1 MPYKFGCVGTSNVY
15 MPIQSNLYTIRI
27 DFANLDSSRG
37 TQKRPEG
44 SFISN
49 TSMLAERYYDVAR
62 EPFEIIIRQPQ
73 KGQNAMHAR
82 VFMMWR
88 GGGRN

>member
-1 MPYKFGCVGTSNVY
+1 M
-15 MPIQSNLYTIRI
+15 QSNLYKRI

-49 TSMLAERYYDVAR
+49 TSMLAECYITMSPGAFRDYYSPVRKRAKCNAGACVYDVAR
-62 EPFEIIIRQPQ
+62 GAKLTNRFNSPSMR
-73 KGQNAMHAR
+73 
-82 VFMMWR
+82 
-88 GGGRN
+88 RN

>member
-1 MPYKFGCVGTSNVY
+1 MVVWTSNAVY
-15 MPIQSNLYTIRI
+15 MPMQSNLYKRI

-37 TQKRPEG
+37 TQKWPEG

-49 TSMLAERYYDVAR
+49 TSMLAECYYDVAR
-62 EPFEIIIRQPQ
+62 QPFEIIIRQPQ

-82 VFMMWR
+82 VLL
-88 GGGRN
+88 